1 MAATGSGLVVSGVML
16 ARAIPAVLAGPTA
29 IGVLYV
35 SICVHLWLR

>member
-29 IGVLYV
+29 IGVLSV